1 MDFGGWFHVWAT
13 YSFMNVLGVS
23 SSPVYLNATAV
34 VQGFCISESE
44 VKMKFAQSYPTLC
57 NLIDYTVHGILQA
70 RILEWIAIPFSRES
84 SQPRDWIQV
93 SHITGEFFTNW
104 GTKEAQE
111 YWSG

>member
-34 VQGFCISESE
+34 VQGFSISESE

-70 RILEWIAIPFSRES
+70 RILE
-84 SQPRDWIQV
+84 
-93 SHITGEFFTNW
+93 
-104 GTKEAQE
+104 
-111 YWSG
+111 